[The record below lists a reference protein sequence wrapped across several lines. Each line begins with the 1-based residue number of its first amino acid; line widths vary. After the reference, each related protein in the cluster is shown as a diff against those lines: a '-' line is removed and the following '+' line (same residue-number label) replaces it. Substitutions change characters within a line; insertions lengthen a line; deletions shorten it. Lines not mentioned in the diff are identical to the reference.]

1 MELEEKRTGIRY
13 ELELKMTEKGLD
25 YVRQCNE
32 NQRKEEVSKA
42 FNALRD
48 ITDPLVLDEKLLVK
62 LLEDLSLQEIERPAE
77 KEEE

>member
-1 MELEEKRTGIRY
+1 MKLKMELEEKRTEIRY

-48 ITDPLVLDEKLLVK
+48 ITDPLISVSYTHLTLPTTPYV
-62 LLEDLSLQEIERPAE
+62 
-77 KEEE
+77 

>member
-1 MELEEKRTGIRY
+1 MNELISFINSTNGDITYKMKLKMELEEKRTGIRY

-48 ITDPLVLDEKLLVK
+48 ITDPLVLD
-62 LLEDLSLQEIERPAE
+62 
-77 KEEE
+77 

>member
-1 MELEEKRTGIRY
+1 MNELISFINSTNGDITYKMKLKMELEEKRTGIRY

-42 FNALRD
+42 FNGLRD
-48 ITDPLVLDEKLLVK
+48 ITDPLVLD
-62 LLEDLSLQEIERPAE
+62 
-77 KEEE
+77 